1 VCGVVLLFV
10 FWWGKLKIRD
20 IFLSHQIGVAEIGP
34 SRDKLLQKLLVLIL
48 LDRLVKRKV
57 HQHHQRDCK
66 QNVSIE
72 IFHTAKNA
80 RPLYLLAMS
89 STQATNEPG
98 NGTNHP
104 VISKYCQKR
113 INKIV
118 SKIIRD
124 GGYEIAHTDD
134 AINQPKRW
142 VPVDE
147 SQRKQVEQQVTAIAL
162 LVGYTFEQSV
172 TELLKMPHVK
182 LAAVKP
188 NIKYQ
193 TPATAYPGVKPDDFK
208 E

>member
-1 VCGVVLLFV
+1 
-10 FWWGKLKIRD
+10 
-20 IFLSHQIGVAEIGP
+20 
-34 SRDKLLQKLLVLIL
+34 
-48 LDRLVKRKV
+48 
-57 HQHHQRDCK
+57 
-66 QNVSIE
+66 
-72 IFHTAKNA
+72 
-80 RPLYLLAMS
+80 MS
-89 STQATNEPG
+89 SAQATTSAATGPG
-98 NGTNHP
+98 NGTSHP